1 MFAMCISQKLM
12 CLTVGV
18 LFQALEG
25 FLFVVNTTGKVEF
38 VTENVCQYIKY
49 TREDVLGQ
57 SIYSIIHLGDHGRFS
72 ASLLPTSI
80 G

>member
-1 MFAMCISQKLM
+1 MS
-12 CLTVGV
+12 V

-57 SIYSIIHLGDHGRFS
+57 SIYSIIHHGDHGRFS
-72 ASLLPTSI
+72 ASLLPSSL